1 MEDSPA
7 EKGTVRVD
15 VPCHPAGQSV
25 TEPFPLIP
33 FILIDTPFIAGYSN
47 LPLEH
52 AGWRREGSQ
61 QPAASLV
68 PLQGEDQKLPGRASS
83 GLLYLS
89 AWSPGPLSHRF
100 LIFTPM
106 SFCQNAGRVPLAA
119 STLLPPLPA
128 VAQSKSSRAIPSNVS
143 PHWLL
148 TPKRYH
154 SSCPQGLVPSYLC
167 SLIPGSPPAASW
179 LLPFPTLA
187 LCFSQELGL
196 SSSLLCHSLYPGIP
210 FSSGS
215 T

>member
-1 MEDSPA
+1 MLA
-7 EKGTVRVD
+7 GGEK
-15 VPCHPAGQSV
+15 
-25 TEPFPLIP
+25 
-33 FILIDTPFIAGYSN
+33 
-47 LPLEH
+47 
-52 AGWRREGSQ
+52 GSQ

-89 AWSPGPLSHRF
+89 AWSPGPLSHRS

-106 SFCQNAGRVPLAA
+106 SFCQNAGSAVGCLTCFPPFLQWLRVN
-119 STLLPPLPA
+119 PPG
-128 VAQSKSSRAIPSNVS
+128 AIPSNVS

-167 SLIPGSPPAASW
+167 SLIPGSPQLPPGFSLPYTSP
-179 LLPFPTLA
+179 LLLSRVGTLLLFA
-187 LCFSQELGL
+187 MSFSL
-196 SSSLLCHSLYPGIP
+196 PGIP